1 MIFSS
6 ANQFK
11 AKVEYRT
18 GHDHVIIIQALT
30 SQNTLTTAN
39 ELGISMWPTLPLR
52 TKLRKQLI
60 QIDVSLKIRMD
71 RRYQSSD

>member
-11 AKVEYRT
+11 AKIEYKT
-18 GHDHVIIIQALT
+18 GHDHVIIMQAVT
-30 SQNTLTTAN
+30 SHNTLTTVN

-60 QIDVSLKIRMD
+60 QMDASLKIRLD
-71 RRYQSSD
+71 RRY